1 MISETKILG
10 LLTFIK
16 KQLFLPEIVI
26 LIKVSLK
33 ILTERKHGLKQLATF
48 YKGLSANY

>member
-26 LIKVSLK
+26 LKASLK
-33 ILTERKHGLKQLATF
+33 ILTERKHGLKPLATF
-48 YKGLSANY
+48 YKGLSANF